1 MQTRQ
6 PSSIIKKRPVALRK
20 RKKGVSSGEKR
31 IMTSIR
37 STEESSILRVRRVS
51 TGEARDEISMA
62 KVVAVMAR
70 GMGVKVDSAKT
81 AIVVKIIKKQEVS
94 NLALSPLNSPTRSP
108 RRPQRSPSRL
118 QPLLLGKMESL
129 TGR

>member
-1 MQTRQ
+1 M
-6 PSSIIKKRPVALRK
+6 
-20 RKKGVSSGEKR
+20 
-31 IMTSIR
+31 
-37 STEESSILRVRRVS
+37 S

-81 AIVVKIIKKQEVS
+81 AIVVKIIKKQAAS
-94 NLALSPLNSPTRSP
+94 NLALSPPNSPTRSP

-118 QPLLLGKMESL
+118 HQLKTLAKQSL
-129 TGR
+129 IGR